1 MSTKLLTFAA
11 GAAILATAGIA
22 AGKALGPKKTFS
34 TLREDV
40 FEVDN
45 VPIPLGET
53 PQSTQGPLQLYYQTT
68 DLNNGTW
75 LYNFTLKN
83 TNIDNSWQN
92 GQNFDWIIF
101 GDQANNTPS
110 NLLNWVGDPNSL
122 IGSPWFNEG
131 FSTSSGGHNGP
142 TLLDVFDGFVGWVPG
157 FVGDSI
163 SWSGTSTVDLPEP
176 KLLWSNLVGTG
187 AHADFLP
194 AIKVPAPGSV
204 ALLGLA
210 GLAAGRRRR

>member
-11 GAAILATAGIA
+11 GAAILATAGLA
-22 AGKALGPKKTFS
+22 SAKALGPKTTFA
-34 TLREDV
+34 TLRE
-40 FEVDN
+40 N
-45 VPIPLGET
+45 VYQIDTVPLPLGET
-53 PQSTQGPLQLYYQTT
+53 PQSVQGPLQLYYQTT

-101 GDQANNTPS
+101 GDQANAAS
-110 NLLNWVGDPNSL
+110 NLLNWAGDVSSL
-122 IGSPWFNEG
+122 AGSPWAADG
-131 FSTSSGGHNGP
+131 FSSSGGGHNGP
-142 TLLDVFDGFVGWVPG
+142 TLLDWDGGFTGWIPG
-157 FVGDSI
+157 FVGDSV
-163 SWSGTSTVDLPEP
+163 SWSGTATVDLPEP
-176 KLLWSNLVGTG
+176 ELLWSNLAGTG

-194 AIKVPAPGSV
+194 AIKVPAPGCV